1 VLAAVKAPSA
11 YRRAET
17 LQVEDADTVAAPNA
31 TRCADAAIEDD
42 AETEND
48 AFLTAVVP
56 TETDEVA
63 LIGTAAIA

>member
-1 VLAAVKAPSA
+1 M
-11 YRRAET
+11 
-17 LQVEDADTVAAPNA
+17 LQVEDADTVAAPNS

-56 TETDEVA
+56 TEINEVA